1 LSLCLLLVLKVGVLE
16 LGTDIEGDSELVV
29 SLLRLLSLD
38 KVEDGKA
45 VDCISASDDDGVAD
59 FSDKDDKSGWGVVVL
74 RVLPDKQDRLHDWS
88 EEINYF
94 WKIGTCANQIVEE
107 ICECGKVLV
116 VLNGLVTGDLHFF
129 LELAEWTSVG
139 RFVLLQELEDSL
151 YSL

>member
-1 LSLCLLLVLKVGVLE
+1 LELGELDDSAGKVHDVLASLREGVKSDKESICGDFPLSLCLLLVLKVGVLE

-38 KVEDGKA
+38 KVEDGVT
-45 VDCISASDDDGVAD
+45 VDCVSASDDDGVAD

-107 ICECGKVLV
+107 I
-116 VLNGLVTGDLHFF
+116 
-129 LELAEWTSVG
+129 
-139 RFVLLQELEDSL
+139 
-151 YSL
+151 

>member
-1 LSLCLLLVLKVGVLE
+1 LELGELDDSAGKVHDVLASLREGVKSDEESICGDFPLSLCLLLVLKVGILE
-16 LGTDIEGDSELVV
+16 LGTDIKGNSELVV

-45 VDCISASDDDGVAD
+45 IDCISASDDDGVAD

-107 ICECGKVLV
+107 I
-116 VLNGLVTGDLHFF
+116 
-129 LELAEWTSVG
+129 
-139 RFVLLQELEDSL
+139 
-151 YSL
+151 